1 MTKTLLITG
10 GASGIGAETARRAA
24 KRGYKVALN
33 YRSRDAQARQVV
45 TDIEAAGGTAVA
57 LPADMARE
65 ADIMRMF
72 EETER
77 ALGPITHLVNSAGVG
92 YRTRVD
98 EYDAARL
105 ANLFAINAIGLML
118 CCREAARRMSTKNG
132 GKGGAIVNVSSM
144 AATIGGRLG
153 SSAYAATKGA
163 VDSFTKGFAREAA
176 AEGIRV
182 NSIRPGMVMTE
193 MTENSLSDPAFLAR
207 IEASIPMRRV
217 DHGAGDEG
225 GLVGQQPED
234 RLGDLVALADAA
246 HGNRRLDAGEE
257 GGIGQ

>member
-24 KRGYKVALN
+24 KLGYKVAVN
-33 YRSRDAQARQVV
+33 YRSREAQARQVV
-45 TDIEAAGGTAVA
+45 ADIEAAGGTALA

-65 ADIMRMF
+65 ADILRLF

-77 ALGPITHLVNSAGVG
+77 TLGPLTHLVNSAGIG

-118 CCREAARRMSTKNG
+118 CCREAAKRMSTRHG

-144 AATIGGRLG
+144 ASTIGGRLG

-163 VDSFTKGFAREAA
+163 VDAFTKGFAREAA

-182 NSIRPGMVMTE
+182 NAVRPGMVLTE
-193 MTENSLSDPAFLAR
+193 MTENTLADPAFRAR
-207 IEASIPMRRV
+207 IEASIPMHCV
-217 DHGAGDEG
+217 GESHEIAETILWLLSDEASFITGAM
-225 GLVGQQPED
+225 V
-234 RLGDLVALADAA
+234 DAA
-246 HGNRRLDAGEE
+246 
-257 GGIGQ
+257 GGGYII